1 MVERATAKEY
11 DTEPKPKKL
20 NADEAVKAAL
30 LDAIRE
36 IETTVAGKWMAE
48 QHNDGAR
55 AAAVVLRK
63 KLGLGPTDPL
73 PEKPTEAP

>member
-1 MVERATAKEY
+1 MVERSQAKDY
-11 DTEPKPKKL
+11 APKKSSA
-20 NADEAVKAAL
+20 ADATREEM
-30 LDAIRE
+30 LDVIRE
-36 IETTVAGKWMAE
+36 IESVVAAQWGQE
-48 QHNDGAR
+48 HFNDGAR